1 MANQNIL
8 TYGLKL
14 TQLKQD
20 YYAPTL
26 VYRGTT
32 TSSESIYCFL
42 SHVEPWPNDPGTG
55 LESTPTPTQDQQYIK
70 NVFKNMFVA
79 KQITSAN
86 ISPVTQR
93 FDWTKGTIYDYY
105 QDNVDMFATDSSG
118 LLVKTFYVRNRYD
131 QVFKC
136 LWNNNGQPS
145 TDEPYFQPGTYNTNN
160 VYVSGIDGYKWKY
173 IYTVD
178 IGNKTKFMDSI
189 WMPVPLGSN
198 TPNPNT
204 TAGIGSIDVVNVM
217 NGGSNYD
224 PVGSPITI
232 TITGVGNTV
241 QATANVG
248 SVINGV
254 IKDITVYNAG
264 ANYTN
269 ANVIITTSG
278 AGAGSNA
285 VAIAP
290 VSPIGGHGFDPV
302 SELGCNHVMYIT
314 EFNST
319 ETINGVDYVPTD
331 IDYRQVG
338 LLFNPMAN
346 DTYPNFANN
355 SIYDLTTQLVVAG
368 GVGGIFVGDETVTQ
382 VDTTVGSSTY
392 GQTVFKAT
400 VLSFNS
406 ATNVLKLINTL
417 GTPIT
422 NGSIQGNTSG
432 AARTILTVSNPNFIK
447 FSGYIAYIENR
458 AGVQRSTDGMEQFRF
473 VLGY

>member
-26 VYRGTT
+26 VYKGTT
-32 TSSESIYCFL
+32 TPAESIYCFL
-42 SHVEPWPNDPGTG
+42 SRVDPWPNDPITQ
-55 LESTPTPTQDQQYIK
+55 LETPPVPTQDQQYIK

-79 KQITSAN
+79 KQVTASN
-86 ISPVTQR
+86 ISAVTQR
-93 FDWTKGTIYDYY
+93 FDWTSGTTYDYY
-105 QDNVDMFATDSSG
+105 QDNVDMFARDSSG

-145 TDEPYFQPGTYNTNN
+145 TDEPYFQPGVYNTNN
-160 VYVSGIDGYKWKY
+160 VFVSGIDGYKWKY
-173 IYTVD
+173 IYTID
-178 IGNKTKFMDSI
+178 IGNKTKFMDSTWI
-189 WMPVPLGSN
+189 PVPLGQN

-204 TAGIGSIDVVNVM
+204 PVGIGSVDVVNVV
-217 NGGSNYD
+217 NGGSGYD
-224 PVGSPITI
+224 PIGSPITI
-232 TITGVGNTV
+232 TITGAGNTSL
-241 QATANVG
+241 ATANVG
-248 SVINGV
+248 TVTGGV
-254 IKDITVYNAG
+254 IQDITIYNPG
-264 ANYTN
+264 VNYTS

-290 VSPIGGHGFDPV
+290 VSPIGGHGYDPV
-302 SELGCNHVMYIT
+302 SELGCNHVMYAV
-314 EFNST
+314 EFNGT
-319 ETINGVDYVPTD
+319 ETLNGVDYIPTN

-338 LLFNPMAN
+338 LLVNPMTN
-346 DTYPNFANN
+346 DTYPSFANN
-355 SIYDLTTQLVVAG
+355 SIYDLTTNLTVAG
-368 GVGGIFVGDETVTQ
+368 GVGGIFISDETIIQ
-382 VDTTVGSSTY
+382 VDTTVGSATY
-392 GQTVFKAT
+392 GQTVFTAT
-400 VLSFNS
+400 VLSFNP

-417 GTPIT
+417 GTPII
-422 NGSIQGNTSG
+422 NGSIKGSTSG
-432 AARTILTVSNPNFIK
+432 AARTILAVNTPNFMI

-458 AGVQRSTDGMEQFRF
+458 TGVQRSTDGIEQFKF